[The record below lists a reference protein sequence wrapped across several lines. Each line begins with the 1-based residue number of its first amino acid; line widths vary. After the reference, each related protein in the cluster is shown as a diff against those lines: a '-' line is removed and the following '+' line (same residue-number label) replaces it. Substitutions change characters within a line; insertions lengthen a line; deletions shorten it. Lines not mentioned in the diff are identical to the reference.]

1 MSDFGHTL
9 QQSSGST
16 QLVWLAHSYPPGGE
30 VYDFLARPDTLAE
43 IRKVGPKLFLGLDS
57 GYGWAARDFAKGQ
70 IGADQLEQKIEDFQK
85 QTSAQIGWQGPG
97 HVDPV
102 PPASLAKLIINAK
115 AAGVELDFINGSRM
129 YEFDESHMRQ
139 WIDSAKDQRSYG
151 SGLVGALIDKAL
163 GPQGVE
169 GNVVANAL
177 QNPSSYLGR
186 AIVDKV
192 GWVNKAHLDA
202 AEEVLSGAAGQR
214 AVVVFPSES
223 VEAVHNFDLSLAMAA
238 TKAEAENRGE
248 RVALVNSED
257 LSKFAERIRKN
268 PPAGLVQRLDLEPSV
283 LSEPSSGIEQRLAR
297 ETPQSGV
304 TPAFSLADN
313 RVSEQVEIPDWKLL
327 ASNEPAAGTTKPTG
341 LIKAAYR
348 PE

>member
-1 MSDFGHTL
+1 MSNFGHAL
-9 QQSSGST
+9 QQSSGSN
-16 QLVWLAHSYPPGGE
+16 QLVWLAHPYPPGGE
-30 VYDFLARPDTLAE
+30 LYDFLARPDTLAE

-57 GYGWAARDFAKGQ
+57 GYGWAARDFANGRVK
-70 IGADQLEQKIEDFQK
+70 ADQLEQRIEDFQK
-85 QTSAQIGWQGPG
+85 QTAAQTGWQGPG

-169 GNVVANAL
+169 GSVIADAL

-186 AIVDKV
+186 AIADKV
-192 GWVNKAHLDA
+192 WWANKAHLNS
-202 AEEVLSGAAGQR
+202 AEGVLFGAAGQR

-223 VEAVHNFDLSLAMAA
+223 VEAVHNFDLSLALAA

-248 RVALVNSED
+248 RVPLVNSED
-257 LSKFAERIRKN
+257 LSQFAERVRRD

-283 LSEPSSGIEQRLAR
+283 FSAPLSGIGQRLAQ
-297 ETPQSGV
+297 ETPQPGAV
-304 TPAFSLADN
+304 PAFSLADN
-313 RVSEQVEIPDWKLL
+313 QVSEQVEIPDWTRL

-341 LIKAAYR
+341 VIKAAYR